1 MVNSTLLQKTN
12 KNKIGEQL
20 VRNNTQIE
28 SALKNVVLL
37 MNEVRDIHT
46 NNSTDIEI
54 TEACKEIYN
63 TNLQKL
69 SEELS
74 RHTPL

>member
-28 SALKNVVLL
+28 SAMKNLVLL

-46 NNSTDIEI
+46 NHSTDIEI

-63 TNLQKL
+63 SNLQKL
-69 SEELS
+69 SEELQ
-74 RHTPL
+74 RHTQL

>member
-1 MVNSTLLQKTN
+1 MVQSKLLQETN
-12 KNKIGEQL
+12 KIKLGEQL

-28 SALKNVVLL
+28 SSVRNLVIL

-46 NNSTDIEI
+46 NNSQDVDI

-63 TNLQKL
+63 SNLQKL
-69 SEELS
+69 SEELQ
-74 RHTPL
+74 RHTQL